1 MAQRHPRS
9 VYRRR
14 RIVALAIVLIPA
26 ALVVRALGGTH
37 PATAPLPGATP
48 TVSASSTD
56 TATVTSSPGTG
67 VDSRTAAG
75 ATPTASATRSRRA
88 SATPSP
94 IATLGTGLTAS
105 ASASAST
112 STSTKARPKPTRTPV
127 LPDCLDRDL
136 SISVFTDAATYP
148 MGNPVTIA
156 MRISNT
162 GTTDCM
168 RDIGSLPNEVWV
180 TDANGV
186 LVWTSD
192 ACQASATSQ
201 VVDMKPGRV
210 FGNTQVWNG
219 TNSGRTCT
227 TTAPPAPAGSYIAY
241 ARNNQVTSK
250 GYAFTIG

>member
-94 IATLGTGLTAS
+94 IATLGTGLSAS

-112 STSTKARPKPTRTPV
+112 TTKARPKPTRTPV

-168 RDIGSLPNEVWV
+168 RDIGSLPNEGWG